1 MKRTIVIT
9 GGAGFIG
16 SHVVRL
22 FVNKYP
28 DYRIINVDKLTYAGN
43 LANLQDIE
51 DRPNY
56 KFVKMDIC
64 DFEAFYR
71 LMQDEKVDGIIHLA
85 AESHVDRSIK
95 DPFTFARTNVMGTLS
110 LLQAAKLY
118 WEQFNYVMPE
128 TTGHAGGDD
137 HVMPDSDASVM
148 PDRDA
153 SVMPDSDRASAGI
166 PCRFYHISTDE
177 VYGALEFN
185 GGLFTEQTKYDPHSP
200 YSASKASSDHF
211 VRAYHDT
218 YGMPT
223 IVTNCSNNYGPYQFP
238 EKLIPLFINNIRH
251 GKPLPVYGRG
261 ENVRDWLY
269 VEDHARAIDLIF
281 HEGRVAETYNIGG
294 FNEWKNI
301 DLIKVMIK
309 TVDRLLGNP
318 EGHSLGLITYV
329 TDRPGHDARYAIDST
344 KLKKELGW
352 EPSLQF
358 EEGIEKT
365 VRWYLENQDWMD
377 HVTSGDYMNYYE
389 EMYSSR

>member
-1 MKRTIVIT
+1 MKNIVVT

-28 DYRIINVDKLTYAGN
+28 EYNIINIDKLTYAGN
-43 LANLQDIE
+43 LANLKDIE
-51 DRPNY
+51 DKPNY

-64 DFEAFYR
+64 DFDAFYK
-71 LMQDEKVDGIIHLA
+71 LMQDEQIDGIIHLA

-95 DPFTFARTNVMGTLS
+95 DPFTFAHTNVMGTLS

-118 WEQFNYVMPE
+118 WESLPE
-128 TTGHAGGDD
+128 KYEGK
-137 HVMPDSDASVM
+137 
-148 PDRDA
+148 
-153 SVMPDSDRASAGI
+153 
-166 PCRFYHISTDE
+166 RFYHISTDE
-177 VYGALEFN
+177 VYGALEMTHPEGIPAPFSTKASSEAQHEAY
-185 GGLFTEQTKYDPHSP
+185 GEDFFVEATKYNPHSP

-211 VRAYHDT
+211 VRAFHDT

-251 GKPLPVYGRG
+251 RKPLPVYGKG
-261 ENVRDWLY
+261 ENVRDWLF

-281 HEGRVAETYNIGG
+281 HNGKVAETYNIGG

-301 DLIKVMIK
+301 DIIKVVIN
-309 TVDRLLGNP
+309 TVDHLLGRE
-318 EGHSLGLITYV
+318 EGEDLNLITYV
-329 TDRPGHDARYAIDST
+329 TDRLGHDARYAIDSR
-344 KLKKELGW
+344 KLQAELGW

-365 VRWYLENQDWMD
+365 VKWYLNNEEWMD
-377 HVTSGDYMNYYE
+377 NITSGEYEKYYSD
-389 EMYSSR
+389 MYKGKTI